1 MFDKLM
7 SQMQEQADEI
17 KKKLD
22 ETFVEAE
29 VENGLI
35 KIKATGNKK
44 ITAVEISDDIANDK
58 EVIEDLLIVAVNKVL
73 EKAEEI
79 SQKETGNMAKN
90 MLPGG
95 FGNMFGK

>member
-22 ETFVEAE
+22 DTIVEAE
-29 VENGLI
+29 AENGLV
-35 KIKATGNKK
+35 KVSAAANKK
-44 ITAVEISDDIANDK
+44 ILSVEISENIAGDK
-58 EVIEDLLIVAVNKVL
+58 DKIEDLIIVAVNKVL

-79 SQKETGNMAKN
+79 SQKETENMAKN

-95 FGNMFGK
+95 FGNMFK